1 MGREPCRWNRLLPE
15 SPAAG
20 QRDYREKMNAGQS
33 PFLPVLDDILQ
44 NVPVENQIPL
54 GQVEIPLELLVG
66 TKTSGR
72 TAAFASNFM
81 PLLGLKTE
89 FATKWVNLCV
99 SHVDEGI
106 RDPIT
111 CYEYMGRFYVQEGN
125 KRVSVLK
132 YFDASSITG
141 NVTRVVPQYSDDPA
155 VQMYYEFMHFYPVMQ
170 NYLLTFTKPGSYARL
185 QKILGKAPDE
195 KWTGEDR
202 TEVLSLYNWV
212 KKAFLAHGGTR
223 LQCTVGDVL
232 LLLLRVYT
240 KEELANLS
248 PSELSEK
255 LDALWDDVLALQKSD
270 PVQVSDKPAAPKQ
283 TGLLDFILPG
293 KHTAPSHLKV
303 AFVHERTPSTSSW
316 TSQHEFGRT
325 QLDTVFEARSRRQPT
340 STPSRA
346 RTPMPLSSRPSPT
359 VRMSSLRPAPAGR
372 RVPARRR
379 PAPAG
384 THPELLDGDALRQHP
399 HLLHPR
405 V

>member
-1 MGREPCRWNRLLPE
+1 MNRADGIDCYQKALRQ
-15 SPAAG
+15 G

-155 VQMYYEFMHFYPVMQ
+155 AYVAASLSPADVISVTPLEGTKSCRVMVPDDQLSLAIGKEGQ
-170 NYLLTFTKPGSYARL
+170 NARL
-185 QKILGKAPDE
+185 AAKLTGYKIDIKA
-195 KWTGEDR
+195 
-202 TEVLSLYNWV
+202 
-212 KKAFLAHGGTR
+212 
-223 LQCTVGDVL
+223 
-232 LLLLRVYT
+232 
-240 KEELANLS
+240 ANA
-248 PSELSEK
+248 E
-255 LDALWDDVLALQKSD
+255 
-270 PVQVSDKPAAPKQ
+270 
-283 TGLLDFILPG
+283 
-293 KHTAPSHLKV
+293 
-303 AFVHERTPSTSSW
+303 
-316 TSQHEFGRT
+316 
-325 QLDTVFEARSRRQPT
+325 
-340 STPSRA
+340 
-346 RTPMPLSSRPSPT
+346 
-359 VRMSSLRPAPAGR
+359 
-372 RVPARRR
+372 
-379 PAPAG
+379 
-384 THPELLDGDALRQHP
+384 
-399 HLLHPR
+399 
-405 V
+405 

>member
-1 MGREPCRWNRLLPE
+1 MNRADGIDCYQKALRQ
-15 SPAAG
+15 G

-89 FATKWVNLCV
+89 FATKWINLCV
-99 SHVDEGI
+99 SHLDEGI

-195 KWTGEDR
+195 KWSWRGSNR
-202 TEVLSLYNWV
+202 GLIGSYNWV
-212 KKAFLAHGGTR
+212 KKAFLAHGGAR
-223 LQCTVGDVL
+223 LQLYRRRRAAASAARLRQGGAGQFKPQRAERKARRPVG
-232 LLLLRVYT
+232 RCAGPCRNRT
-240 KEELANLS
+240 PCS
-248 PSELSEK
+248 
-255 LDALWDDVLALQKSD
+255 
-270 PVQVSDKPAAPKQ
+270 VSDKPAAPKQ

-293 KHTAPSHLKV
+293 KHTAPSHLK
-303 AFVHERTPSTSSW
+303 
-316 TSQHEFGRT
+316 GR
-325 QLDTVFEARSRRQPT
+325 LCA
-340 STPSRA
+340 
-346 RTPMPLSSRPSPT
+346 
-359 VRMSSLRPAPAGR
+359 
-372 RVPARRR
+372 
-379 PAPAG
+379 
-384 THPELLDGDALRQHP
+384 
-399 HLLHPR
+399 
-405 V
+405 

>member
-1 MGREPCRWNRLLPE
+1 MNRADGIECYQKALRQ
-15 SPAAG
+15 G

-54 GQVEIPLELLVG
+54 GQVEIPLDLLVG

-89 FATKWVNLCV
+89 FATKWINLCV

-212 KKAFLAHGGTR
+212 KKAFLAHGGAR

-303 AFVHERTPSTSSW
+303 AFVHERTPGTSSW

-325 QLDTVFEARSRRQPT
+325 QLDTVFEGKVETAAT

-359 VRMSSLRPAPAGR
+359 VRMSSLRPAPSW
-372 RVPARRR
+372 
-379 PAPAG
+379 
-384 THPELLDGDALRQHP
+384 
-399 HLLHPR
+399 
-405 V
+405 

>member
-1 MGREPCRWNRLLPE
+1 MNRADGIDCYQKALRQ
-15 SPAAG
+15 G

-155 VQMYYEFMHFYPVMQ
+155 VQMYYEFRHFYPGMQ
-170 NYLLTFTKPGSYARL
+170 NYLLTFTKPACKKYWARRWTKSGLARIEPRSYRCTTGSRRRFWPTA
-185 QKILGKAPDE
+185 
-195 KWTGEDR
+195 
-202 TEVLSLYNWV
+202 
-212 KKAFLAHGGTR
+212 AHG
-223 LQCTVGDVL
+223 CSV
-232 LLLLRVYT
+232 
-240 KEELANLS
+240 
-248 PSELSEK
+248 PS
-255 LDALWDDVLALQKSD
+255 ATCCCFCCA
-270 PVQVSDKPAAPKQ
+270 
-283 TGLLDFILPG
+283 
-293 KHTAPSHLKV
+293 
-303 AFVHERTPSTSSW
+303 
-316 TSQHEFGRT
+316 
-325 QLDTVFEARSRRQPT
+325 
-340 STPSRA
+340 STP
-346 RTPMPLSSRPSPT
+346 
-359 VRMSSLRPAPAGR
+359 R
-372 RVPARRR
+372 RSWPI
-379 PAPAG
+379 
-384 THPELLDGDALRQHP
+384 
-399 HLLHPR
+399 
-405 V
+405 

>member
-1 MGREPCRWNRLLPE
+1 MNRADGIDCYQKALRQ
-15 SPAAG
+15 G

-89 FATKWVNLCV
+89 FATKWINLCV
-99 SHVDEGI
+99 SHLDEGI

-212 KKAFLAHGGTR
+212 KKAFLAHGGAR

-303 AFVHERTPSTSSW
+303 AFVHERTPGTSSW

-325 QLDTVFEARSRRQPT
+325 SWTLCLRARSRRQPT

-359 VRMSSLRPAPAGR
+359 VRMSSLRPAPSW
-372 RVPARRR
+372 
-379 PAPAG
+379 
-384 THPELLDGDALRQHP
+384 
-399 HLLHPR
+399 
-405 V
+405 

>member
-1 MGREPCRWNRLLPE
+1 MNRADGIECYQKALRQ
-15 SPAAG
+15 G

-54 GQVEIPLELLVG
+54 RPGGDPAGPARWYQDLGPH
-66 TKTSGR
+66 SGVCVQL
-72 TAAFASNFM
+72 M

-89 FATKWVNLCV
+89 FATKWINLCV

-212 KKAFLAHGGTR
+212 KKAFLAHGGAR

-255 LDALWDDVLALQKSD
+255 LDAVGRCAG
-270 PVQVSDKPAAPKQ
+270 PAEIRTPCRSATSPPPRNQ
-283 TGLLDFILPG
+283 TGPAGFILPG
-293 KHTAPSHLKV
+293 KHTAAQP
-303 AFVHERTPSTSSW
+303 
-316 TSQHEFGRT
+316 
-325 QLDTVFEARSRRQPT
+325 FEGCLCA
-340 STPSRA
+340 
-346 RTPMPLSSRPSPT
+346 
-359 VRMSSLRPAPAGR
+359 
-372 RVPARRR
+372 
-379 PAPAG
+379 
-384 THPELLDGDALRQHP
+384 
-399 HLLHPR
+399 
-405 V
+405 

>member
-1 MGREPCRWNRLLPE
+1 MNRADGIDCYQKALRQ
-15 SPAAG
+15 G

-89 FATKWVNLCV
+89 FATKWINLCV

-170 NYLLTFTKPGSYARL
+170 NYLLTFTKPGSYAACK
-185 QKILGKAPDE
+185 KILGKAPDE

-212 KKAFLAHGGTR
+212 KKAFLAHGGAQ

-240 KEELANLS
+240 KEELAIQAHG
-248 PSELSEK
+248 ELSESSTPCGRV
-255 LDALWDDVLALQKSD
+255 ACLAESD
-270 PVQVSDKPAAPKQ
+270 PVQAATSPPPRNRPACW
-283 TGLLDFILPG
+283 ILSCP
-293 KHTAPSHLKV
+293 A
-303 AFVHERTPSTSSW
+303 
-316 TSQHEFGRT
+316 
-325 QLDTVFEARSRRQPT
+325 
-340 STPSRA
+340 STP
-346 RTPMPLSSRPSPT
+346 
-359 VRMSSLRPAPAGR
+359 RPAI
-372 RVPARRR
+372 
-379 PAPAG
+379 
-384 THPELLDGDALRQHP
+384 
-399 HLLHPR
+399 
-405 V
+405 

>member
-1 MGREPCRWNRLLPE
+1 MNRADGIDCYQKALRQ
-15 SPAAG
+15 G

-89 FATKWVNLCV
+89 FATKWINLCV

-202 TEVLSLYNWV
+202 TEVVSLYNWV
-212 KKAFLAHGGTR
+212 KKAFLALHQGGAGQFKPQR
-223 LQCTVGDVL
+223 AERKARRPVG
-232 LLLLRVYT
+232 RC
-240 KEELANLS
+240 AG
-248 PSELSEK
+248 
-255 LDALWDDVLALQKSD
+255 
-270 PVQVSDKPAAPKQ
+270 PAEIGPRAGQ
-283 TGLLDFILPG
+283 
-293 KHTAPSHLKV
+293 
-303 AFVHERTPSTSSW
+303 R
-316 TSQHEFGRT
+316 Q
-325 QLDTVFEARSRRQPT
+325 AR
-340 STPSRA
+340 
-346 RTPMPLSSRPSPT
+346 RPET
-359 VRMSSLRPAPAGR
+359 DRPAGFY
-372 RVPARRR
+372 PARQAHRAQ
-379 PAPAG
+379 PFEGCLCA
-384 THPELLDGDALRQHP
+384 
-399 HLLHPR
+399 
-405 V
+405 

>member
-1 MGREPCRWNRLLPE
+1 MPACKKFWARRRRKGGR
-15 SPAAG
+15 
-20 QRDYREKMNAGQS
+20 D
-33 PFLPVLDDILQ
+33 
-44 NVPVENQIPL
+44 
-54 GQVEIPLELLVG
+54 
-66 TKTSGR
+66 
-72 TAAFASNFM
+72 
-81 PLLGLKTE
+81 
-89 FATKWVNLCV
+89 
-99 SHVDEGI
+99 
-106 RDPIT
+106 
-111 CYEYMGRFYVQEGN
+111 
-125 KRVSVLK
+125 
-132 YFDASSITG
+132 
-141 NVTRVVPQYSDDPA
+141 
-155 VQMYYEFMHFYPVMQ
+155 
-170 NYLLTFTKPGSYARL
+170 
-185 QKILGKAPDE
+185 
-195 KWTGEDR
+195 EDR
-202 TEVLSLYNWV
+202 TEVVSLYNWV
-212 KKAFLAHGGTR
+212 KKAFLAHGGAQ

-325 QLDTVFEARSRRQPT
+325 QLDTVFEGKVETAAYFNAVPGKNADALVEQAITDGADVVFTT
-340 STPSRA
+340 SPQ
-346 RTPMPLSSRPSPT
+346 
-359 VRMSSLRPAPAGR
+359 AGR